1 MKKIFLSFMIVFSL
15 FIITGCQTNK
25 KNNDEKVPFNLKKIT
40 GKVRKAILNDDGYIV
55 INKSEVTQ
63 KVSYYNYIYEDVQIG
78 LLTVK
83 DSSGNVRIVI
93 NTCQSCG
100 GAPYAYFVQVGNK
113 IQCQNCGNMFSIDDL
128 GNLEEDG
135 CNPITIEDLTDEGDI
150 IKIGVKQL
158 EDLKDKFKDWKGP
171 KVK

>member
-1 MKKIFLSFMIVFSL
+1 MKKIFLSFIIVFSL
-15 FIITGCQTNK
+15 FIITGCQPNK
-25 KNNDEKVPFNLKKIT
+25 KNNDEKVPVNLKKIT
-40 GKVRKAILNDDGYIV
+40 GKVRKASLNDDGYIV

-150 IKIGVKQL
+150 IKIGIKQL

>member
-1 MKKIFLSFMIVFSL
+1 MKKIFLSFIIVFSL
-15 FIITGCQTNK
+15 FIITGCQPNK
-25 KNNDEKVPFNLKKIT
+25 KNNDEKVTVNLKKIT

>member
-40 GKVRKAILNDDGYIV
+40 GKVRKASLNDDGYIV